1 MSTARVVLALA
12 CIALTPVG
20 AQAAEPKSSR
30 PQVSSNGRFSVRAVE
45 PGPSQCRLEV
55 SQEAELLWELPRC
68 FGTADDLYFVS
79 NDGERVW
86 VIRTL
91 PETPAPKKRIRTS
104 DLLARVPVAY
114 LVDRAGQVVQQRTL
128 GSFMDVM
135 SRRKAQVLTH
145 HFRWLEG
152 VSGAPGRWPRSNP
165 KNQVEFETL
174 AGKTVRLEF

>member
-1 MSTARVVLALA
+1 VSTSRAVFITALV
-12 CIALTPVG
+12 ALTSLGVS
-20 AQAAEPKSSR
+20 AAEPKSSR

-45 PGPSQCRLEV
+45 PSAGQCRLEV
-55 SQEAELLWELPRC
+55 SQESELLWELPRC

-86 VIRTL
+86 VMRTL
-91 PETPAPKKRIRTS
+91 PEMPAPKKRIRTT

-114 LVDRAGQVVQQRTL
+114 LVDRAGQVVQARNL
-128 GSFMDVM
+128 GSFMDMM
-135 SRRKAQVLTH
+135 SRRKTQVLAH
-145 HFRWLEG
+145 HFKWLEG